1 MTKTNQ
7 LGELQLVIMREL
19 WRVGEA
25 TVSEVHAALFE
36 ERQLAP
42 TTIATMLKKMELR
55 GLVVHRTEGRRF
67 VYMPAI
73 TESTVMRS
81 MVNDLTQRL
90 FGGRPREL
98 VSYLLREH
106 DIDSGELTELNQL
119 IADAEEDAESG
130 ESRDQNFFQGRRE
143 NSDDHNNNEGDA

>member
-25 TVSEVHAALFE
+25 TVSEVHAALFD

-42 TTIATMLKKMELR
+42 TTIATMLKKMEAR

-119 IADAEEDAESG
+119 IADAENAESG
-130 ESRDQNFFQGRRE
+130 ESRDDNFFQDRRG
-143 NSDDHNNNEGDA
+143 SSGGHHNNEGDA